1 MFKKVKNYIF
11 IGIFCLIFGFV
22 YSLSIQLNNTGQI
35 GISLTQIILASLIL
49 KNNWLFSEIWY
60 YTISGESYRKWT
72 AKSVSNSNGVTT
84 QWLCGNA

>member
-49 KNNWLFSEIWY
+49 KNN
-60 YTISGESYRKWT
+60 
-72 AKSVSNSNGVTT
+72 
-84 QWLCGNA
+84 